1 MKVAIEA
8 GVIQFRLMNAERAI
22 LQETVLGCIQALVD
36 VLAITNPVAF
46 GRANRV
52 KRLAMQFAEKI
63 DCSGFWQLEAA
74 AMLSQIGYVSLPPE
88 LCEKLYYGNK
98 LTPEETTLAE
108 GVPQIAINLLEH
120 IPRLEPVIQILMA
133 LQWRDDAIVR
143 LGDGTI
149 GLATRILALVLEYDG
164 LVAQGGNP
172 GAAMQKLRDRVSR
185 YGADLLDKFSA
196 HIGGAQP
203 KSEQRMMPLREVAA
217 DMIMMQDVLTEEGT
231 LLAQRGLQINGAFL
245 ERMRSFGPGLLAE
258 EVKVL
263 IPAPKLAVI
272 G

>member
-1 MKVAIEA
+1 M
-8 GVIQFRLMNAERAI
+8 
-22 LQETVLGCIQALVD
+22 LGCIQALVD

-52 KRLAMQFAEKI
+52 KRLAMEFAEKV

-98 LTPEETTLAE
+98 LTPEEATLAE

-133 LQWRDDAIVR
+133 LQWRDDAIMR

-149 GLATRILALVLEYDG
+149 GLGTRILALVLEYDG
-164 LVAQGGNP
+164 LVAQGANP
-172 GAAMQKLRDRVSR
+172 AAAMQKLRERVSR
-185 YGADLLDKFSA
+185 YGADLLEKFSA
-196 HIGGAQP
+196 HDRWCA
-203 KSEQRMMPLREVAA
+203 
-217 DMIMMQDVLTEEGT
+217 TEER
-231 LLAQRGLQINGAFL
+231 AAHDAAARGRCRHDHDAGCANGGRHPPRPA
-245 ERMRSFGPGLLAE
+245 RTCRSIRRSSSACAASGRVCWPKKSRCWSRRPRPRQSAE
-258 EVKVL
+258 PQL
-263 IPAPKLAVI
+263 S
-272 G
+272 